1 MARAIWKSEKPCC
14 FAFLNREWTNGNW
27 QLTVD
32 KWQLPCGS
40 SIACASFSFLIVN
53 CPLSIVNWRSSLEVC
68 MIFINFW
75 RNHLSIFVSSCTW
88 SMVYPARKAF
98 EITKIRLS
106 VGSRNALSR
115 SEITSSLFSTKPCI
129 PCPIMRS
136 PFWIASSKVR
146 PMAITSPTD
155 FMEDPNSLSTP
166 WNFPK
171 SQRGILHT
179 T

>member
-1 MARAIWKSEKPCC
+1 MARAIWKSEKP
-14 FAFLNREWTNGNW
+14 WT
-27 QLTVD
+27 LA
-32 KWQLPCGS
+32 L
-40 SIACASFSFLIVN
+40 
-53 CPLSIVNWRSSLEVC
+53 RSSSTGRSAICLWLFPHSCISSEVFI
-68 MIFINFW
+68 IFINFW

-106 VGSRNALSR
+106 VGSRSALSI
-115 SEITSSLFSTKPCI
+115 SGITSSLFSTNPCI
-129 PCPIMRS
+129 PCPIIRR

-146 PMAITSPTD
+146 PIAITSPTD
-155 FMEDPNSLSTP
+155 FMEEPSSLSTP